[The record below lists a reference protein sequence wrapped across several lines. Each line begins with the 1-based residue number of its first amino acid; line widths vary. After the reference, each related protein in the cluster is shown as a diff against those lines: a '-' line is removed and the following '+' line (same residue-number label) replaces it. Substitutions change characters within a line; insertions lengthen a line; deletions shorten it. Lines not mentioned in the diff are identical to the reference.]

1 MKLTYLFV
9 IILLGLSLFIFS
21 CGGDD
26 DDDDVF
32 DPTDIEGIGD
42 DVADWLV
49 TINSNDW
56 TKGNYMI
63 MANYLGS
70 ASDLSAS
77 DTVSLKVNDETYP
90 LLMMTLGLYHAQVTM
105 TAGTSYDVQFIHNG
119 TVKAE
124 TTVKTVYH
132 VTADFPETWNPAQ
145 STSFFWNLSGD
156 NQYQVAGGN
165 SSHEDDFDEYSRSIS
180 PSARSFSVPG
190 GQVDLYGPGTYYILF
205 VDEMNFKVVSRV
217 AFLCWQ
223 GDYQNYGGSSFR
235 RSLEEQHQH
244 GKQLYNLLLER
255 YAR

>member
-1 MKLTYLFV
+1 MKLNYLFV
-9 IILLGLSLFIFS
+9 ILILGMSLFIFS

-26 DDDDVF
+26 DDNDIF
-32 DPTDIEGIGD
+32 DPTDMNDID
-42 DVADWLV
+42 SDAADWLL

-63 MANYLGS
+63 MASYLGTLS
-70 ASDLSAS
+70 DLGASDM
-77 DTVSLKVNDETYP
+77 VSVKINDDTYP
-90 LLMMTLGLYHAQVTM
+90 LLMMTTGIYHAQVNL
-105 TAGTSYDVQFIHNG
+105 TAGTNYDVQFIHNG
-119 TVKAE
+119 NVKAE

-132 VTADFPETWNPAQ
+132 VTADFPETWNPAE
-145 STSFFWNLSGD
+145 STTFFWSLSGD

-165 SSHEDDFDEYSRSIS
+165 SSNQDDFDEYSRSIN

-205 VDEMNFKVVSRV
+205 VDQMNFKIVSRV

-235 RSLEEQHQH
+235 RSPEEQQQH
-244 GKQLYNLLLER
+244 GKQLYDLLIR
-255 YAR
+255 R